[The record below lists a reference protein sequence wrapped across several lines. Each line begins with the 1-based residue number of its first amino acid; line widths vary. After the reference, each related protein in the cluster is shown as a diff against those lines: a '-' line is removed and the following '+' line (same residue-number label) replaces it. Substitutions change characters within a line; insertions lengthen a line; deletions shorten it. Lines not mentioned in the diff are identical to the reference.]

1 MPVMQ
6 FFVSELHT
14 KNYRFHPYAFLKF
27 RKISKITSA
36 VEILFDRSR
45 RSKIHFAKYLLK
57 AVLWETSTKVCKG
70 I

>member
-6 FFVSELHT
+6 FFVSDLPT
-14 KNYRFHPYAFLKF
+14 KNYRFRPYAFLKF
-27 RKISKITSA
+27 RKISEITSA

-57 AVLWETSTKVCKG
+57 AVLWETSRKVCKG
-70 I
+70 T